1 MHGCRLDTSPLIG
14 GFPVEKELPVKT
26 YFVAYLSTLI
36 VFVVIDLVWL
46 SSMADR
52 LYRPMLGDLLAPSF
66 QLAPA
71 VAFYLIYVAGLTF
84 SAVRPGLAAG
94 SFGTAVLHGAVL
106 GFTAYATYDLTN
118 QSTLRNWP
126 AALTVA
132 DLAWGTFLSAVAAG
146 SGQWI
151 AERVIGTA
159 GH

>member
-1 MHGCRLDTSPLIG
+1 M
-14 GFPVEKELPVKT
+14 KT

-36 VFVVIDLVWL
+36 IFVVIDLVWL

-71 VAFYLIYVAGLTF
+71 AAFYLLYAAGLTF
-84 SAVRPGLAAG
+84 LAVRPGLAAG
-94 SFGTAVLHGAVL
+94 SFATAVLHGAVL

-118 QSTLRNWP
+118 QSTLKNWSTV
-126 AALTVA
+126 LTVA

-151 AERVIGTA
+151 AERVIGTV